1 MINFLSILVLF
12 LVSVSALY
20 SQDITGEIFLVH
32 KAGEEIVDLNGDGT
46 DDIVKLGL
54 IEDQGDFSS
63 FILTVNNIQ
72 VRGKH
77 SYNVDNFLIV
87 DLDRSDKQKEVAVH
101 TPNANGPDEY
111 IIYKYDGT
119 AIKEIGRTYS
129 TTTFNGDGTV
139 DVVSYMPFWDKSDTY
154 IFDRDKDELVW
165 VEKKEY
171 DIEVECAVIEPMAV
185 HHVIDSRGFDGYLD
199 KGQKIKILK
208 AKVIDNCEK
217 TGPYDWG
224 LCDEFY
230 YVVDDGRAGWATME
244 QMMGKIDLPLIP

>member
-1 MINFLSILVLF
+1 MIKFLTIMMLF
-12 LVSVSALY
+12 LFSVSALH
-20 SQDITGEIFLVH
+20 SQNLTGEIFLVI
-32 KAGEEIVDLNGDGT
+32 KAGDEITDLNGDGKN
-46 DDIVKLGL
+46 DIINLGL
-54 IEDQGDFSS
+54 IDDQGDYSS
-63 FILTVNNIQ
+63 FILTVNDIQ

-87 DLDRSDKQKEVAVH
+87 DLDRSDNQKEIAVH
-101 TPNANGPDEY
+101 TPNPNGPDEY
-111 IIYKYDGT
+111 IIYKYDGSS
-119 AIKEIGRTYS
+119 IKQIGRTYS

-139 DVVSYMPFWDKSDTY
+139 GVVSYMPFWDKNDTY
-154 IFDRDKDELVW
+154 IYDRDKDELVW

-185 HHVIDSRGFDGYLD
+185 HQVIDSRGFDGYLD

-208 AKVIDNCEK
+208 AKAKVDCNK

-230 YVVDDGRAGWATME
+230 YVADDGREGWATME